1 MMEKL
6 LSTSD
11 VCDILGL
18 TNKTVLKYIKQG
30 KLSPIRLNKRVFRYR
45 PSEVMSLLDTD
56 TLEPVGHS

>member
-45 PSEVMSLLDTD
+45 PSEVISLLDTD
-56 TLEPVGHS
+56 KFEPVGHS

>member
-1 MMEKL
+1 MEKL
-6 LSTSD
+6 LSTSE

-18 TNKTVLKYIKQG
+18 GNKTILKYIKQG

>member
-18 TNKTVLKYIKQG
+18 TNKTVLKYVKQG

>member
-30 KLSPIRLNKRVFRYR
+30 KLSPIRLNKRVF
-45 PSEVMSLLDTD
+45 
-56 TLEPVGHS
+56 